1 MVDDLQRLA
10 SAEAAAL
17 QLRLVAR
24 DLALAADTVADSLA
38 DALDAAGLVLERR
51 LSEVHVRC
59 DPLRIHEVTTN
70 LQTNAMKFTP
80 AGGWVVLETGPDDD
94 PESGLA
100 CPMREPGRRSP
111 PSGCGARRIRPRL
124 TRTDRG
130 RSTAGSRAARE
141 PHRPGVILNSSPAG
155 HSRRPSLTLCGRPGV
170 SMVHPLR
177 TMVMDGPSIH
187 LVGMLGRLAEGYE
200 SWPGSDG
207 AGTAWQP
214 EGRACRRADPLRA
227 GRSGRRRR

>member
-1 MVDDLQRLA
+1 VRRNLVADVAHELRTPIAVLQAGHEAMLDGLTKPTSANLTSLRAEVLRLARMVDDLQRLA

-130 RSTAGSRAARE
+130 RSTAGRAPPVSRIAWASFSTAAPLVTHVARVS
-141 PHRPGVILNSSPAG
+141 RCAG
-155 HSRRPSLTLCGRPGV
+155 GQVDRW
-170 SMVHPLR
+170 
-177 TMVMDGPSIH
+177 SIH
-187 LVGMLGRLAEGYE
+187 CGL
-200 SWPGSDG
+200 W
-207 AGTAWQP
+207 
-214 EGRACRRADPLRA
+214 
-227 GRSGRRRR
+227 